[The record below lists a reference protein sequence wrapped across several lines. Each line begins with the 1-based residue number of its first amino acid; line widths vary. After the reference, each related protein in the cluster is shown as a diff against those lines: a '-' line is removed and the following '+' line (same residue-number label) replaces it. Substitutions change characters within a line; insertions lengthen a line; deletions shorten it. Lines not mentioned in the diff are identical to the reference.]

1 MRHQQK
7 GFRLGRTAA
16 HRKATLSA
24 MSTALIKHK
33 RITTTHAKAKA
44 LRVYVEPLI
53 SRAKD
58 DTTHNRRQVFRRLQD
73 KYAVTELFGDIAT
86 RVGERPGGYTRIVK
100 IGQRGGDSASMAI
113 IELVDYNDV
122 KPTGAGGTAR
132 KTRRSRSRKGAGK
145 ATAAASASAEVA
157 ADHETDVVDEVTNQA
172 DVVDDV
178 TDDAMDV
185 VEAADDT
192 VSGADAATDLADPS
206 EGVSEITE
214 EGTES
219 TDGETPDKEGDKEG
233 DKA

>member
-7 GFRLGRTAA
+7 GFKLGRTAA

-145 ATAAASASAEVA
+145 AAAATSASPVDKA
-157 ADHETDVVDEVTNQA
+157 ADQTTDVVDVVTGAA
-172 DVVDDV
+172 DVVD
-178 TDDAMDV
+178 
-185 VEAADDT
+185 EAADEA
-192 VSGADAATDLADPS
+192 VSGAGADAELADTS
-206 EGVSEITE
+206 EGAAEITE
-214 EGTES
+214 EDTES
-219 TDGETPDKEGDKEG
+219 EDGEESDDQA